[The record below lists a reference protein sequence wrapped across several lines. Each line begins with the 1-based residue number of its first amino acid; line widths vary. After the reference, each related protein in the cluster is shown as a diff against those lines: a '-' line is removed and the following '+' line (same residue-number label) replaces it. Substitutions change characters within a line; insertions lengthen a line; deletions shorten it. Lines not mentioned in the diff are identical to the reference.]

1 MNRRRNDLTARLLR
15 RNISVPQIAGYALAS
30 FVGLAIILT
39 ALQFYRDMTASKDSP
54 DSFLGKDYMVL
65 SKKVGALGILGDG
78 NGFSAADIED
88 LRRQPWARNTGN
100 FTAAQFDVTASVDLG
115 GRGMS
120 TALFFESI
128 PDEFFDRLP
137 SGWTFD
143 PEHPEIPVILS
154 RDYLALYN
162 FGFASARSLPQIS
175 ESMISRIPLR
185 VSVSGNGRQQYM
197 PARIAGFS
205 SRINTIAVPQSF
217 MDWANSR
224 FGTGDATKPS
234 RLIVEVSDPGNP
246 AISRYVRDNSLEIAG
261 DRADGGGKA
270 TYFLSLATA
279 AITCVGAVIGLLS
292 LFILS
297 LSLHLLL
304 QKNRVKIYD
313 LMQLGYTPAQVARVY
328 CVMVA
333 AVNVIVWIVAS
344 AVTVAASA
352 AWDST
357 MRELGMQPVTTAPV
371 ILYGAAGMAVV
382 TVISMMS
389 VCRRVRSAFRLT

>member
-1 MNRRRNDLTARLLR
+1 MKLVRDNLTSRLLR
-15 RNISVPQIAGYALAS
+15 RNVSVPQIAGYALAC
-30 FVGLAIILT
+30 FVGLSIILT
-39 ALQFYRDMTASKDSP
+39 ALQFYRDMTASKDST
-54 DSFLGKDYMVL
+54 DSFLGRDYMVL
-65 SKKVGALGILGDG
+65 SRKVGALGMLGDG
-78 NGFSAADIED
+78 NGFSAADIDD
-88 LRRQPWARNTGN
+88 LRRQPWVRNTGS
-100 FTAAQFDVTASVDLG
+100 FIAAQFDVTASVDLG
-115 GRGMS
+115 GHGMS

-137 SGWTFD
+137 SGWTFA

-234 RLIVEVSDPGNP
+234 RLIVEVNDPGNP

-261 DRADGGGKA
+261 DRADGGKA

-313 LMQLGYTPAQVARVY
+313 LMQLGYTPAQVARGY
-328 CVMVA
+328 CIMVA
-333 AVNVIVWIVAS
+333 AVNAIVWIVAS

-352 AWDST
+352 AWEGT
-357 MRELGMQPVTTAPV
+357 MRELGMQPVSTAPV

-382 TVISMMS
+382 TLISMMS
-389 VCRRVRSAFRLT
+389 VRRRVRSAFRLS